1 MSQASDAAGATAA
14 MGTHDTAPKLLLR
27 NAQVRPQKTA
37 FREKDY
43 GIWQSYSWAEMAE
56 QVRAFACGLAARGL
70 KRGDKIAIVGGNR
83 PQLYWAFDA
92 AQAIGAVPVPL
103 YADSVAEEMV
113 YVLEHAEARFA
124 VCENQE
130 QVDKLL
136 SIRDRLPALELM
148 IYHWPRG
155 MRHYTQ
161 PFLVALKAL
170 QEEGR
175 AFDAAHP
182 GFFAAEVAKAEGSDL
197 ALIAYTSGTTGNPK
211 GVMLSHDN
219 LLRSAKLAL
228 DMEGLGEDEEI
239 LAYLPL
245 AWVGDHFFSVAQH
258 HLAGFTVNCPESAD
272 TVMLDLRDIGPT
284 SFVAPPAIFENFLTQ
299 IQIRIEDAGWM
310 KRKLFRYFVDGVA
323 KRCGV
328 RILEKKPVGLGDRL
342 LYALGELLIYGPL
355 KNNLGVSRM
364 KVAYTGGA
372 PLGEEVFSFYRSI
385 GLNLKQ
391 LYGQTESSA
400 YVCIQRDGD
409 VKSDTVGQPAPG
421 VEVRITEQGEV
432 LYKSPGTFIGYYK
445 NADATAETL
454 DPEGWVH
461 TGDAGI
467 IDDSGHLKVID
478 RAKDVGRLRDGTLFA
493 PAYIENKLKFFP
505 FIKEAVAH
513 GGERDY
519 VACFINI
526 DLGAVGNWAERN
538 GLSYTSYTH
547 LASLDEVYGLIKDC
561 IQQVNRSLAQDS
573 ALAGSQVRRFLLL
586 HKELDADDG
595 ELTRTRKVRRRI
607 IADRYKPLID
617 AMYAGADQVAIET
630 KVTFEDGRTGALKAE
645 LKIWDVDAAPQSR
658 ITSKAA

>member
-1 MSQASDAAGATAA
+1 MSQGSDAAGVEAA
-14 MGTHDTAPKLLLR
+14 GGAHDTAPKLLLR
-27 NAQVRPQKTA
+27 NAQIRGDKTA

-43 GIWQSYSWAEMAE
+43 GIWQSHSWAQMAE
-56 QVRAFACGLAARGL
+56 QVQAFACGLAARGL
-70 KRGDKIAIVGGNR
+70 KRGDKVAIVGGNR

-92 AQAIGAVPVPL
+92 IQAIGAIPVPL

-113 YVLEHAEARFA
+113 YVLAHAEARFA
-124 VCENQE
+124 ICENQE
-130 QVDKLL
+130 QVDKLI
-136 SIRDRLPALELM
+136 SIKERLPALELM
-148 IYHWPRG
+148 IYHWPKG

-161 PFLVALKAL
+161 PFLAALKAL

-175 AFDAAHP
+175 AFDQAHP
-182 GFFAAEVAKAEGSDL
+182 GFFAAEVARGKGSDL
-197 ALIAYTSGTTGNPK
+197 ALIAYTSGTTGDPK

-219 LLRSAKLAL
+219 LLRSARLAL

-258 HLAGFTVNCPESAD
+258 HLAGFTVNCPESSD

-299 IQIRIEDAGWM
+299 IQIRIEDASWI
-310 KRKLFRYFVDGVA
+310 KRGLFRYFVDRVA
-323 KRCGV
+323 KRAGV
-328 RILEKKPVGLGDRL
+328 RILEGKPVGLVDRL

-355 KNNLGVSRM
+355 KNTLGVSRM

-400 YVCIQRDGD
+400 YVCLQRDGD
-409 VKSDTVGQPAPG
+409 AKSDTVGPPAPG

-432 LYKSPGTFIGYYK
+432 LYKSPGTFIGYYR
-445 NADATAETL
+445 NPQATADTL

-467 IDDSGHLKVID
+467 IDDSGHLKIID

-493 PAYIENKLKFFP
+493 PQYIENKLKFYP
-505 FIKEAVAH
+505 YIKEAVAH
-513 GGERDY
+513 GGERDF
-519 VACFINI
+519 VSCFVNI

-547 LASLDEVYGLIKDC
+547 LASLDEVYGLVRDC
-561 IQQVNRSLAQDS
+561 IQEVNRTLARDS
-573 ALAGSQVRRFLLL
+573 ALAGSQIRRFLLL

-607 IADRYKPLID
+607 IAERYKPLID
-617 AMYAGADQVAIET
+617 ALYGDASHVAIET
-630 KVTFEDGRTGALKAE
+630 RVTFEDGRSGALKAD
-645 LKIWDVDAAPQSR
+645 LKIWDVDAAPASH